1 MKVSYNWLKEYVA
14 LEMPASDLA
23 EHMPKLGFELAA
35 ANSRGPGFSGVVTAQ
50 ILSIDKHPN
59 ADRLSL
65 CTVDDGNQKFSVVCG
80 ASNVAVGQKI
90 PLAKIGAVLP
100 GGRRIAH
107 AKIRGIESQGM
118 ICSSEELGL
127 GAQSNGGIL
136 VMDPQIALGLDVAA
150 LGYSDVILDIDISPD
165 RPDCLSH
172 LGLARELA
180 AYFQLPLRLATE
192 HSQRPF
198 KAADD
203 IPCLPVKIEDPPA

>member
-35 ANSRGPGFSGVVTAQ
+35 ANSRGAGFSGVVTAQ

-107 AKIRGIESQGM
+107 AK
-118 ICSSEELGL
+118 
-127 GAQSNGGIL
+127 
-136 VMDPQIALGLDVAA
+136 
-150 LGYSDVILDIDISPD
+150 
-165 RPDCLSH
+165 
-172 LGLARELA
+172 
-180 AYFQLPLRLATE
+180 
-192 HSQRPF
+192 
-198 KAADD
+198 
-203 IPCLPVKIEDPPA
+203 